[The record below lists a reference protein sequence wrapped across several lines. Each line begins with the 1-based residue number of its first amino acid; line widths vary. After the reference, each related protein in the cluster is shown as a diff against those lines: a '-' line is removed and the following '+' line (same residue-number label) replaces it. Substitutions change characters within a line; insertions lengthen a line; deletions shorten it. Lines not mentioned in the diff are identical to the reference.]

1 LRLIKKINII
11 QEQKSG
17 VKMKFKVTDQEQL
30 GLLKGSIFEFVEENS
45 IARFLVQL
53 IKQLDKRSILGKYS
67 KQGGKAIH
75 PDALIGLLFLG
86 YIKGITH
93 SRDLEEMSKKHIEF
107 IYVSEGLKPDHSSIC
122 RFKRNNEKEISDLF
136 VQLVKLSKEQG
147 IGDYKAI
154 AMDGT
159 KIQAGCSKRQSYREN
174 GLEKLEEKVK
184 ADIEDYLKRLA
195 ETDEAEKKDLNE
207 KIAEAEKKREK
218 IRQLKEELIER
229 KKKLQPKD
237 RANHQ
242 INTVEPEA
250 LMMIQAGE
258 TGKPSYNAQI
268 AVDTKS
274 GIIVSNYVTQ
284 ERNDEKQFF
293 RQKENIDKNIG
304 KDENRIYQADSGYF
318 SFEAVKRVDKE
329 KVNAYI
335 ADPRKKW
342 HKERDYG
349 DGADITKKDFKYNK
363 EKDYYECP
371 NGKKL
376 TRVTIQNKDNKSKT
390 ITYKTRECEG
400 CQYLAQCNKTKGGK
414 NQNRKILRDDREDY
428 ADKMYEKVSSEEG
441 KKQMK
446 TRSSSVEPVFG
457 NIKANLGFRRFTR
470 RGLASV
476 QCEFNLV
483 CIAHNLLKMY
493 KIFVFFGA
501 RAINLMF
508 FAIIYCLRKI
518 YRLIDE
524 FSKVDSRNRKILF
537 C

>member
-1 LRLIKKINII
+1 
-11 QEQKSG
+11 
-17 VKMKFKVTDQEQL
+17 MKFSNKSQEQL
-30 GLLKGSIFEFVEENS
+30 GLIKGSIFEFVEENS
-45 IARFLVQL
+45 IARFIVQL
-53 IKQLDKRSILGKYS
+53 IRQLDKRSIIAKYS

-75 PDALIGLLFLG
+75 PDALLGLLFLG

-93 SRDLEEMSKKHIEF
+93 SRDLEEMCKKHIEF

-122 RFKRNNEKEISDLF
+122 RFKRNNEKEISELF

-147 IGDYKAI
+147 IGDYKTI

-174 GLEKLEEKVK
+174 GLDKLEEKVK
-184 ADIEDYLKRLA
+184 ADIEDYLRRLA
-195 ETDEAEKKDLNE
+195 ETDEAEKNDLNE
-207 KIAEAEKKREK
+207 KIIEAEKKREK
-218 IRQLKEELIER
+218 ISQLKEELIER
-229 KKKLQPKD
+229 KKKIQPKD
-237 RANHQ
+237 RENHQ
-242 INTVEPEA
+242 INIVEPEA

-274 GIIVSNYVTQ
+274 GIIVSNYVTM
-284 ERNDEKQFF
+284 ERNDEQQFF
-293 RQKENIDKNIG
+293 RQKENTDKNIG
-304 KDENRIYQADSGYF
+304 KDGIRAYIADSGYF
-318 SFEAVKRVDKE
+318 SFEAVKKVDEE

-335 ADPRKKW
+335 ADSRKKW
-342 HKERDYG
+342 AKERDYG

-376 TRVTIQNKDNKSKT
+376 TRVTVQNKDNKSKT
-390 ITYKTRECEG
+390 ITYKTKECEG
-400 CQYLAQCNKTKGGK
+400 CQYLAQCNRTKEGK
-414 NQNRKILRDDREDY
+414 GQNRKILRDDREDY

-446 TRSSSVEPVFG
+446 IRSSSVEPVFG
-457 NIKANLGFRRFTR
+457 NIKANLGFRRFIC
-470 RGLASV
+470 RGLVSA

-483 CIAHNLLKMY
+483 CIAHNLLKMF
-493 KIFVFFGA
+493 KIFLFFGPKLKSILFLA
-501 RAINLMF
+501 YFVIINS
-508 FAIIYCLRKI
+508 IRKI
-518 YRLIDE
+518 YRLINE
-524 FSKVDSRNRKILF
+524 FFKVNMRNQKYSF